1 MAATKQRFAFRAE
14 YHDRTADIIRPYTLL
29 YFPGEDEIEMVD
41 MKNKRTFLKRT
52 KAPPGLSDQLFVGG
66 KVEVFSRLLSI
77 VGYADAYTEKNVAPA
92 AAYTFAMIK
101 PNAIIHLGEIID
113 RIYEEGFKIAHMDM
127 HILAPHDCAEFY
139 AEHAGKAFFESLS
152 AFMCSGPSIAMKLVA
167 ENAVERWRRVIGPT
181 DSNEAKQRAPESL
194 RAKFG
199 VNQTVNAVHGADS
212 PDSARRECEF
222 FFSGKH
228 KFRPTARLGSEGTL
242 CLVKPHAVR
251 EGNLGKIVAH
261 IQSQGYSITALVML
275 TLDHTDADEFL
286 EVYRGV
292 LPEYPVRLPLHTCYR
307 E

>member
-1 MAATKQRFAFRAE
+1 M
-14 YHDRTADIIRPYTLL
+14 
-29 YFPGEDEIEMVD
+29 
-41 MKNKRTFLKRT
+41 
-52 KAPPGLSDQLFVGG
+52 LSFIW
-66 KVEVFSRLLSI
+66 ERSSI
-77 VGYADAYTEKNVAPA
+77 VYMKRVSKLPTWICTSLPRTIVLSSMRSTLVRP
-92 AAYTFAMIK
+92 
-101 PNAIIHLGEIID
+101 
-113 RIYEEGFKIAHMDM
+113 
-127 HILAPHDCAEFY
+127 
-139 AEHAGKAFFESLS
+139 FFESLS

-292 LPEYPVRLPLHTCYR
+292 LPEYPTLISEVTSGPCVAMEVCCPEGYQPVSDFRELCGPIDPAIAKALRPGTLRALYGHDKVKNSVHCTDLPEDGRLECEFFFTIVKHH
-307 E
+307 